1 MYLFTIVPSTL
12 LTKPKKREREKEK
25 KNIEKHRKIIDRR

>member
-12 LTKPKKREREKEK
+12 LTKPTKGEEKKKEK
-25 KNIEKHRKIIDRR
+25 KKKKH